1 MCGLAGDVPA
11 GALAA
16 RLGASGVRM
25 EHIFDATLE
34 LPLPRDTV
42 FAFFAE
48 ARNLERITP
57 SELRFE
63 ILAAPSRGMHEG
75 ALIEYRL
82 RLFGLPF
89 RWTTL
94 ISAWDP
100 PRQFV
105 DEQLS
110 GPYALWVHT
119 HTFTETP
126 AGTRVADRVRYRLPL
141 SPLGDLALP
150 LVRPQLARIFAYRQR
165 AVRAALLPS
174 AAAPGQRAAK
184 GPSSAELP

>member
-1 MCGLAGDVPA
+1 
-11 GALAA
+11 
-16 RLGASGVRM
+16 M
-25 EHIFDATLE
+25 EHTFTDSLE
-34 LPLPRDTV
+34 LPLPREKV
-42 FAFFAE
+42 FAFFAD
-48 ARNLERITP
+48 AHNLELITP
-57 SELRFE
+57 SELNFR
-63 ILAAPSRGMHEG
+63 ILTPGPIVLETG

-82 RLFGLPF
+82 RLFGVPF

-105 DEQLS
+105 DEQLR

-119 HTFTETP
+119 HTFTETQ
-126 AGTRVADRVRYRLPL
+126 AGTLIADRVRYRLPL

-150 LVRPQLARIFAYRQR
+150 LIRRQLARIFTYRQQ
-165 AVRAALLPS
+165 AVRAALMP
-174 AAAPGQRAAK
+174 AAPMPAAQPGQRAVS

>member
-1 MCGLAGDVPA
+1 
-11 GALAA
+11 
-16 RLGASGVRM
+16 M
-25 EHIFDATLE
+25 EHVLDATLE
-34 LPLPRDTV
+34 LPLPRATV

-57 SELRFE
+57 PELRFE
-63 ILAAPSRGMHEG
+63 ILAAPPGGMRQG

-82 RLFGLPF
+82 RLFGVPF

-105 DEQLS
+105 DEQLR

-119 HTFTETP
+119 HTFTETQ
-126 AGTRVADRVRYRLPL
+126 AGTLIADRVRYRLPL

-150 LVRPQLARIFAYRQR
+150 LIRRQLARIFTHRQQ
-165 AVRAALLPS
+165 AVRAALMP
-174 AAAPGQRAAK
+174 AAPMPAAQPGQRAVS

>member
-1 MCGLAGDVPA
+1 
-11 GALAA
+11 
-16 RLGASGVRM
+16 M
-25 EHIFDATLE
+25 EHVFQTTLE
-34 LPLPRDTV
+34 LPLPRAAV
-42 FAFFAE
+42 FTFFA
-48 ARNLERITP
+48 AAANLERITP
-57 SELRFE
+57 PELRFE
-63 ILAAPSRGMHEG
+63 ILAAPPGGIHQG

-94 ISAWDP
+94 ISEWDP
-100 PRQFV
+100 PRQFT
-105 DEQLS
+105 DEQLR

-126 AGTRVADRVRYRLPL
+126 AGTRIADRVRYRLPL

-150 LVRPQLARIFAYRQR
+150 LVRPQLARIFAYRQK

-174 AAAPGQRAAK
+174 APAPVQRAAP